1 MRSGLIDLEQF
12 EASLRPD
19 TSLVKTLLVYLFTY
33 FICPPPQVSVMMV
46 NNEIGVI
53 QPVEE
58 IGKIC
63 RARKIFFHTDAAQ
76 VILFNIPFSCFDQQI
91 SGCRKNSS

>member
-1 MRSGLIDLEQF
+1 MVFNISLLTIIPRSGLIDLEQF
-12 EASLRPD
+12 EACLRPD
-19 TSLVKTLLVYLFTY
+19 TSLVKATVYILTY
-33 FICPPPQVSVMMV
+33 FICPPQVSVMMV

-63 RARKIFFHTDAAQ
+63 RERKIFFHTDAAQ
-76 VILFNIPFSCFDQQI
+76 VIP
-91 SGCRKNSS
+91 